1 MPLQVSV
8 PVMVPEEVSLIA
20 EAVGNTMS
28 PVIVESNKRVTNDTL
43 F

>member
-1 MPLQVSV
+1 
-8 PVMVPEEVSLIA
+8 MVPDEVSLIA
-20 EAVGNTMS
+20 EAVGRTMS